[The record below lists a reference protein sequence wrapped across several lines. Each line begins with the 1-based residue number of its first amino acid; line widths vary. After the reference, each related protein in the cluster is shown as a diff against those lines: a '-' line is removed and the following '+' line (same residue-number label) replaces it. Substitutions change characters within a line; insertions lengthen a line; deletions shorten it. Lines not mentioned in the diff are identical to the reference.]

1 MAFTAG
7 EPLIFDDGMRVE
19 THLLNHP
26 GGATGF
32 RINHRGR
39 SVCYIS
45 DVEHSDLWPD
55 PGLADFVHGTDLM
68 IFDGMFSDSEY
79 AYCRGWGHSTWQKGV
94 ELAQG
99 ADVKSL
105 AIFHLYP
112 GHDDASL
119 KASEAEMQAIMP
131 TAFIAR
137 ERQVVAFEPAGVTG
151 ASKQEPLA
159 VTA

>member
-1 MAFTAG
+1 M
-7 EPLIFDDGMRVE
+7 
-19 THLLNHP
+19 
-26 GGATGF
+26 
-32 RINHRGR
+32 
-39 SVCYIS
+39 
-45 DVEHSDLWPD
+45 EHSDLWPD
-55 PGLADFVHGTDLM
+55 PGLTDFVHGTDLM
-68 IFDGMFSDSEY
+68 IFDGMFSASEY

-99 ADVKSL
+99 AAWSL

-112 GHDDASL
+112 GHRRVPEPRSR
-119 KASEAEMQAIMP
+119 MQAIMP

-151 ASKQEPLA
+151 ASKQETLA

>member
-1 MAFTAG
+1 M
-7 EPLIFDDGMRVE
+7 
-19 THLLNHP
+19 
-26 GGATGF
+26 
-32 RINHRGR
+32 
-39 SVCYIS
+39 
-45 DVEHSDLWPD
+45 
-55 PGLADFVHGTDLM
+55 
-68 IFDGMFSDSEY
+68 
-79 AYCRGWGHSTWQKGV
+79 

-137 ERQVVAFEPAGVTG
+137 ERQVVAFEPADREV
-151 ASKQEPLA
+151 APARLEPALA
-159 VTA
+159 QAGEH